1 MTGKCKWFNEKRG
14 FGFITGDDGKDIFV
28 HYSAIEGM
36 KFKTLIEAEPV
47 EYEIMES
54 DRGLQAA
61 NVRVIG

>member
-1 MTGKCKWFNEKRG
+1 
-14 FGFITGDDGKDIFV
+14 
-28 HYSAIEGM
+28 M

-47 EYEIMES
+47 EYEIVES